1 MNNKYIIEQAKELY
15 LSGLNAYAIADRLG
29 VSATNVY
36 YWIEKGFK
44 IKRYPRLRNGQD
56 GKLTVIMDYLN
67 TDDNLTN
74 KDYIQWADDLNISP
88 YTLHTAAYLLEII
101 DGKVVQRNGTLRG
114 EALKTKPY
122 YSKNTKLPNGILN
135 TIKELI
141 LKNTPKD
148 KILRQT
154 GCALSSYY
162 FVKSQIKRVGVDVAR
177 NELDAITNIGYIKS
191 SQNPNSVQNIRK
203 RQLVELLNTDP
214 TLTNQELAVKLNV
227 SIPTISNYLRTLSND
242 HVFADRDTAHKIR
255 TELKKANK
263 AHVAELMKQDPSLT
277 YKEISKL
284 TGLSPTSIRNY
295 AIELEEERIFGA

>member
-1 MNNKYIIEQAKELY
+1 M
-15 LSGLNAYAIADRLG
+15 
-29 VSATNVY
+29 
-36 YWIEKGFK
+36 
-44 IKRYPRLRNGQD
+44 
-56 GKLTVIMDYLN
+56 
-67 TDDNLTN
+67 
-74 KDYIQWADDLNISP
+74 
-88 YTLHTAAYLLEII
+88 
-101 DGKVVQRNGTLRG
+101 RG
-114 EALKTKPY
+114 ELLKTKPY
-122 YSKNTKLPNGILN
+122 YSKNTKLPNGIWN

-148 KILRQT
+148 EILRQT

-177 NELDAITNIGYIKS
+177 NELDAINTGYIKS

-227 SIPTISNYLRTLSND
+227 SIPTISNYLRTLSNE
-242 HVFADRDTAHKIR
+242 HVFAGRDTAHKR
-255 TELKKANK
+255 RAGLKKANK